1 MRGFVKAL
9 GSQGTLYRV
18 IPSYSPVARNGRWL
32 PALQALPVII
42 FSIYRIRREGHFPCH
57 FDHAGSW
64 PSLVREGFLMFFSR
78 IFGVPTILQ
87 LHSLATDN
95 YLRHPVGR
103 WLFRVAIFPTSALGV
118 LTPWWKKRLYE
129 AGIRK
134 PIFVIPN
141 PLSQSLEEAAMTRKC
156 WQRREEKSEATVI
169 ALAMTRL
176 VEGKGVDSVIN
187 ALPLVSEKVHLI
199 VAGDGPRKRALEQLV
214 ADRGVSGRVTFTG
227 WVDEE
232 RKKTLLSSADIFC
245 LPSRND
251 SFGMCY
257 LEAMAYG
264 LPVIALDWGPI
275 ADVVPD
281 GKVGILVKDTSPEQV
296 AGAIQRLLNKDL
308 RGSFGQNGK
317 KWVLQEFSAAAV
329 GRKLGEILPLVCE
342 TRKR

>member
-1 MRGFVKAL
+1 MFL
-9 GSQGTLYRV
+9 SRV
-18 IPSYSPVARNGRWL
+18 
-32 PALQALPVII
+32 
-42 FSIYRIRREGHFPCH
+42 
-57 FDHAGSW
+57 
-64 PSLVREGFLMFFSR
+64 
-78 IFGVPTILQ
+78 FGVPALLQ

-103 WLFRVAIFPTSALGV
+103 RFFRVAILPISALAV
-118 LTPWWKKRLYE
+118 LTPWWKRRLQE

-134 PIFVIPN
+134 RVVVIPN
-141 PLSQSLEEAAMTRKC
+141 PLPQYLETAARDQKILPG
-156 WQRREEKSEATVI
+156 REEKPDETVTV
-169 ALAMTRL
+169 LAMARL
-176 VEGKGVDSVIN
+176 VDGKGVESVIN
-187 ALPLVSEKVHLI
+187 AMPLLPEKVHLI
-199 VAGDGPRKRALEQLV
+199 IAGEGPLKPALEQLA
-214 ADRGVSGRVTFTG
+214 ADREVAGRVTFTG
-227 WVDEE
+227 WAGEE
-232 RKKTLLSSADIFC
+232 RKKILLSSADIFC

-275 ADVVPD
+275 AEVVPD
-281 GKVGILVKDTSPEQV
+281 GKVGILVKDTSPEQL

>member
-1 MRGFVKAL
+1 M
-9 GSQGTLYRV
+9 
-18 IPSYSPVARNGRWL
+18 
-32 PALQALPVII
+32 
-42 FSIYRIRREGHFPCH
+42 
-57 FDHAGSW
+57 
-64 PSLVREGFLMFFSR
+64 
-78 IFGVPTILQ
+78 
-87 LHSLATDN
+87 
-95 YLRHPVGR
+95 GR
-103 WLFRVAIFPTSALGV
+103 WLFRVAIFPTSALEV
-118 LTPWWKKRLYE
+118 WTPWWKKRLYE

-169 ALAMTRL
+169 ALAMARL